1 MVANVDVWII
11 DIDRCAGAIQT
22 CWIEAVA
29 THGERAIAPVDP
41 ASPSKATIEH
51 AVRLLLARDI
61 GLRAAL
67 HPFERSPSGK
77 PAPAARSIHFSISD
91 TGGLAERGDGDGFG
105 ANVNVPLMPGCG
117 HGAYVATFERVVV
130 PALERFAPELIIV
143 ASGYDAGGF
152 DAMAHMMC
160 HSGTFAAM
168 AAMMIDVADRHC
180 QGRLVVL
187 HEGGYSPFHVPF
199 CGLAVIEQLTGVPS
213 GVADPYATLANLPYQ
228 DLQPHQDALI
238 ERVAELVDDVPAG

>member
-29 THGERAIAPVDP
+29 AHGERAIAPVDP

-91 TGGLAERGDGDGFG
+91 TGGLAAVAVARGGPVGVDIEAPRMIRIAHNRRRHLEAWAEVLSGGVSLPAPDVPERRFLQAWVRLEAAAKATGEGIGAVLERARAMPAPGSRQDVVADTPRIWILDLDLSAESLFG
-105 ANVNVPLMPGCG
+105 AI
-117 HGAYVATFERVVV
+117 ATTFPDAT
-130 PALERFAPELIIV
+130 PAVRALP
-143 ASGYDAGGF
+143 D
-152 DAMAHMMC
+152 
-160 HSGTFAAM
+160 TAA
-168 AAMMIDVADRHC
+168 
-180 QGRLVVL
+180 
-187 HEGGYSPFHVPF
+187 
-199 CGLAVIEQLTGVPS
+199 GLAAHLRS
-213 GVADPYATLANLPYQ
+213 R
-228 DLQPHQDALI
+228 H
-238 ERVAELVDDVPAG
+238 